1 MNVSVSSFSYLLSAT
16 QAWGGVATLLLF
28 VVCFVAVHA
37 VKLST
42 KGYTLYKKERQDTPA
57 PKEEKTAAEP
67 ARTEKQSARRET
79 PAPVYYLVEKKRVRK
94 KAPEYAEP
102 QRIRFDEE
110 ESRRR

>member
-1 MNVSVSSFSYLLSAT
+1 MNVSVSLFAYLLSAS
-16 QAWGGVATLLLF
+16 QVWGGVATLLLF

-42 KGYTLYKKERQDTPA
+42 KGYTLYKKDRQDTPA

>member
-1 MNVSVSSFSYLLSAT
+1 MNVSVSLFAYLLSAS
-16 QAWGGVATLLLF
+16 QVWGGVATLLLF

-67 ARTEKQSARRET
+67 ARTEKQSARREM

>member
-1 MNVSVSSFSYLLSAT
+1 MNVSVSLFAYLLSAS
-16 QAWGGVATLLLF
+16 QVWGGVATLLLF

>member
-1 MNVSVSSFSYLLSAT
+1 MNVSVSLFAYLLSAS
-16 QAWGGVATLLLF
+16 QVWGGVATILLF

-67 ARTEKQSARRET
+67 ARTEKQSARREM

>member
-1 MNVSVSSFSYLLSAT
+1 MNVSVSLFAYLLSAS
-16 QAWGGVATLLLF
+16 QVWGGVATILLF